1 MDFQF
6 WQDYTLENDRARLI
20 PLAEIHAEELLP
32 FSLNEPSLWN
42 FSLIGA
48 AGAENLRKYISSAV
62 ESRENGTAYP
72 FVVFDKQMGR
82 FAGSTRLYDISLA
95 QKTLTLGFTWYGK
108 DFQGTGLNKACKYL
122 LLEFAFE
129 KIKMERVE
137 FRADARNKRSVAAMQ
152 SIGCT
157 VEGVLRSNGIG
168 NDGQRRDSVVL
179 SILKWEWEER
189 IKAELSGK
197 F

>member
-6 WQDYTLENDRARLI
+6 WKDYTLENDRAKLI
-20 PLAEIHAEELLP
+20 PLTESHVEELLT
-32 FSLNEPSLWN
+32 FSLNESNLWEY
-42 FSLIGA
+42 SLIGA
-48 AGAENLRKYISSAV
+48 AGEENLKKYILSAV
-62 ESRENGTAYP
+62 KAREDCMAYP
-72 FVVFDKQMGR
+72 FVVYDKQVGR
-82 FAGSTRLYDISLA
+82 FAGTTRFYDVSIA
-95 QKTLTLGFTWYGK
+95 QKTLSLGFTWYGV

-129 KIKMERVE
+129 HMGMERVE
-137 FRADARNKRSVAAMQ
+137 FRADARNKKSVVAMQ

-179 SILKWEWEER
+179 SILKREWEDR
-189 IKAELSGK
+189 IMAELADK

>member
-6 WQDYTLENDRARLI
+6 WQDYTLENDRVKLV
-20 PLAEIHAEELLP
+20 PLKETHAKALLG
-32 FSLNEPSLWN
+32 FSLNEPSLWD

-48 AGAENLRKYISSAV
+48 AGEENLRKYIASAIS
-62 ESRENGTAYP
+62 SRENSTMYS
-72 FVVFDKQMGR
+72 FVVYDKLKEA
-82 FAGSTRLYDISLA
+82 FAGSTRFYDISLA
-95 QKTLTLGFTWYGK
+95 QKTLSLGFTWYGK

-129 KIKMERVE
+129 RMKVERVE

-157 VEGVLRSNGIG
+157 MEGVLRSNGIG
-168 NDGQRRDSVVL
+168 NDGERRDSVVL
-179 SILKWEWEER
+179 SILKLEWEDR
-189 IKAELSGK
+189 IKSELAVK

>member
-6 WQDYTLENDRARLI
+6 WQDYTLENNRAKLI
-20 PLAEIHAEELLP
+20 PLKETHAEDLLG
-32 FSLNEPSLWN
+32 FSLNEPDLWD
-42 FSLIGA
+42 FSLLGA
-48 AGAENLRKYISSAV
+48 AGEGNLRKYIKAAI
-62 ESRENGTAYP
+62 ESRQNGTTYAFAVY
-72 FVVFDKQMGR
+72 DKAKAA
-82 FAGSTRLYDISLA
+82 FAGSTRFYDISLA
-95 QKTLTLGFTWYGK
+95 QKTLSLGFTWYGK

-129 KIKMERVE
+129 KMEMERVE
-137 FRADARNKRSVAAMQ
+137 FRADARNKRSVVAMQ

-179 SILKWEWEER
+179 SILKSEWEDR
-189 IKAELSGK
+189 IKVELADK